1 MGLFRKKRTKVTRAT
16 GYTCPVCS
24 NILFN
29 MKLDGFHYY
38 CPECTKQYNIKDLKK
53 WIKILC
59 GLNFATKIQNSYYKY
74 KYWNYK
80 Q

>member
-1 MGLFRKKRTKVTRAT
+1 MGLFRKKRTKIPENDDMTIVDEVKYTEETIRRQQVTRAT

-53 WIKILC
+53 
-59 GLNFATKIQNSYYKY
+59 
-74 KYWNYK
+74 
-80 Q
+80 